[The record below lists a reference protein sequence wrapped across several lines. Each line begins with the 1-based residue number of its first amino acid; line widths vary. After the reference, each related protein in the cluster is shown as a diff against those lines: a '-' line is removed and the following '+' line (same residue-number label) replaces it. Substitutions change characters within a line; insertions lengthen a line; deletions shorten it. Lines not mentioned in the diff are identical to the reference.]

1 MIGEKMYLLKN
12 FLLSIFIFSL
22 SVSNINAK
30 DLNPQHSLMASGGIT
45 DLVLQ
50 EDKLFVA
57 TTASS
62 VDIFNIKT
70 NEKIDSIKMPKIKD
84 FIGDIIES
92 KVYSVDVLKKDILI
106 LSQGENGGR
115 NVNIYKDGQMQS
127 IIEDTQRLFIGRAKF
142 LDENHIVYALLSNQ
156 IYLYDIKNKKVL
168 KEIQISQSKFSNFKF
183 TQDKSKII
191 ICDESGVITMID
203 SKSFEVLKT
212 FKSQNL
218 DNVFQIDIKN
228 NLILTAGQDRR
239 AAVYNI
245 NTNEAYYKEFSFLI
259 YSVALSPSTNLAAVA
274 SDEENNVTIFDTR
287 TKENLYKL
295 FQNKATLTNILFL
308 NENELIVTS
317 DDKQINYY
325 KID

>member
-1 MIGEKMYLLKN
+1 MYLLKN

-22 SVSNINAK
+22 SISNINAK

-239 AAVYNI
+239 VAVYNI

>member
-1 MIGEKMYLLKN
+1 MYLLKN

-22 SVSNINAK
+22 SISNINAK
-30 DLNPQHSLMASGGIT
+30 DSNPQHSLMASGGIT

-142 LDENHIVYALLSNQ
+142 LDENHIVHALLSNQ

>member
-1 MIGEKMYLLKN
+1 
-12 FLLSIFIFSL
+12 
-22 SVSNINAK
+22 
-30 DLNPQHSLMASGGIT
+30 MASGGIT

>member
-1 MIGEKMYLLKN
+1 MYLLKN

-22 SVSNINAK
+22 SISNINAK

-295 FQNKATLTNILFL
+295 FLNKATLSNILFL
-308 NENELIVTS
+308 NENELFVAS
-317 DDKQINYY
+317 DDKEINYY

>member
-1 MIGEKMYLLKN
+1 MYLLKN

-22 SVSNINAK
+22 SISNINAK

-259 YSVALSPSTNLAAVA
+259 YSVALSPSGKLAAFA
-274 SDEENNVTIFDTR
+274 SDEENNVTIFNTT

-295 FQNKATLTNILFL
+295 TQNKTTLTNILFI
-308 NENELIVTS
+308 NENEIFVSS
-317 DDKQINYY
+317 DDEKINYY
-325 KID
+325 KLN

>member
-1 MIGEKMYLLKN
+1 MYLLKN

-22 SVSNINAK
+22 SISNINAK

-115 NVNIYKDGQMQS
+115 NVNIYKDGKLNK
-127 IIEDTQRLFIGRAKF
+127 IIEDKDRLFIAYAKF